1 MYENETLSNSILP
14 SLTSYTGFS
23 GFVSVDFSLSTPAT
37 RLPLARLI
45 VSITNTI
52 ATIRRF
58 IRIFIQY
65 VSILVSSPVVSS
77 LLTIIFAPN
86 QLTRMIDA

>member
-1 MYENETLSNSILP
+1 
-14 SLTSYTGFS
+14 
-23 GFVSVDFSLSTPAT
+23 
-37 RLPLARLI
+37 LPLARLI

-58 IRIFIQY
+58 IRMFIQY

-86 QLTRMIDA
+86 QLTRMIDAYEVTIIIGDTVTMAFSALTKSL